1 MTERTKTSVRL
12 DADVVEIIASYA
24 NTFTNG
30 DKTKALNELVRAT
43 QSAQATPDPPINN
56 LATQSHPEPP
66 KNDLLDKAVLEIE
79 DLKTRISEIEQ
90 KLDKPQVNEIAT
102 HLATLEVGDMTAKS
116 HPMIAKSHPLHNTL
130 MNSEYV
136 EQECKLDR
144 KKHKLRWYQSLGLIV
159 VAQER
164 YDQPI
169 FDVLAKVDP
178 GSPITIDE
186 NGGFLYQKSS
196 KG

>member
-30 DKTKALNELVRAT
+30 DKTKALNELVRAA
-43 QSAQATPDPPINN
+43 QSAQAPQATPEPPIGS

-79 DLKTRISEIEQ
+79 ELKTRISEIEQ
-90 KLDKPQVNEIAT
+90 KLDKPQVDEIAT
-102 HLATLEVGDMTAKS
+102 QSATLEVGDK
-116 HPMIAKSHPLHNTL
+116 IAKSHPLHNTL

-136 EQECKLDR
+136 EQECKKER
-144 KKHKLRWYQSLGLIV
+144 KKYKVRWYQSLGLIV
-159 VAQER
+159 VVLEILN
-164 YDQPI
+164 QPI
-169 FDVLAKVDP
+169 FDVLNKVDP
-178 GSPITIDE
+178 GSPITITE
-186 NGGFLYQKSS
+186 TGGFLY
-196 KG
+196 